1 MKNQKLELTWIGKDK
16 KIKVEPRIL
25 IEDKEKSYGDE
36 NSENMLIHGD
46 NLLALK
52 AIEDKYTNKI
62 QCIYIDP
69 PFNTGARIDADG
81 KEVGYDDGV
90 EHSIWLNLMKS
101 RLEVLRNMLKEEGT
115 IIVHLD
121 DRECAYCK
129 VIMDEVFGRENY
141 LNTITLTTN
150 EPSGFKA
157 TGTKI
162 FSTSNFLLVYGKNKS
177 KTKINKVYIEKKY
190 DTAYSK
196 VFTKMDGSY
205 KDWKWEN
212 IRDIVC
218 KEQGYKDI
226 KEAKRKIDSDYID
239 ILVEKYAM
247 KNYDRV
253 FRTAAIGGGAKI
265 KRQSTIDISKRN
277 RDEIFVHEGEDVKD
291 FYILNGEQI
300 LFYKDRFEKIDNNL
314 VPTQVITDVWTDIS
328 WTGIANEG
336 GVVFKNSKKP
346 ELLLNRILKIF
357 SDEGDWVLDS
367 FLGSGT
373 TCAVAHKM
381 NRKWIGIEMGKHC
394 YSHCI
399 QRLNS
404 IIDGKDKT
412 GITKLVDWQGGGG
425 YKFYELAPSLLVK
438 DKFNNWVISE
448 NYNGELLT
456 RAICKQ
462 EKFDYS
468 PEDNYYWKQGKS
480 SENDYIYVTTNY
492 ISLEYLQAIRDEMQ
506 DNESL
511 LICCKSYQEEC
522 KDKYDNI
529 TIKKIPQSILNNCE
543 YGRDDYSLNV
553 EEVLEVDEDE

>member
-553 EEVLEVDEDE
+553 EEVLEVKEDE

>member
-69 PFNTGARIDADG
+69 PYNTGSAF
-81 KEVGYDDGV
+81 EHYDDNM

-101 RLEVLRNMLKEEGT
+101 RLEILKKLLTKSGS
-115 IIVHLD
+115 IYIQID
-121 DRECAYCK
+121 DVEYAYLK
-129 VIMDEVFGRENY
+129 IMCDEIFGRENFISTIVVKMSTSSGVKTAHKEKTILKIKEY
-141 LNTITLTTN
+141 ILVYAKDKECIEFNPLYVPVQEIDSEFQYFLDKKGDNIENWSVKRLNDVLIDKGFDIKKDKKEILKFIQENSDKVWRRAFIRN
-150 EPSGFKA
+150 EYKELSQKEPN
-157 TGTKI
+157 KI
-162 FSTSNFLLVYGKNKS
+162 FYNKS
-177 KTKINKVYIEKKY
+177 NGKEHYYYRGREMFFLKDKFHKCLTEAGYIETQSNLLG
-190 DTAYSK
+190 D
-196 VFTKMDGSY
+196 F
-205 KDWKWEN
+205 WE
-212 IRDIVC
+212 DINTG
-218 KEQGYKDI
+218 K
-226 KEAKRKIDSDYID
+226 
-239 ILVEKYAM
+239 
-247 KNYDRV
+247 
-253 FRTAAIGGGAKI
+253 
-265 KRQSTIDISKRN
+265 
-277 RDEIFVHEGEDVKD
+277 
-291 FYILNGEQI
+291 
-300 LFYKDRFEKIDNNL
+300 LF
-314 VPTQVITDVWTDIS
+314 
-328 WTGIANEG
+328 NEG
-336 GVVFKNSKKP
+336 NVDFRNGKKP
-346 ELLLNRILKIF
+346 EFLIARILELSTK
-357 SDEGDWVLDS
+357 EGDIVLDS

-381 NRKWIGIEMGKHC
+381 NRKWIGIELGEHC
-394 YSHCI
+394 YTHCI
-399 QRLNS
+399 PRLSSVINGT
-404 IIDGKDKT
+404 DNAGM
-412 GITKLVDWQGGGG
+412 TKAFNWTGGGG

-438 DKFNNWVISE
+438 DKFDNWVISE

-462 EKFDYS
+462 EKFEYS

-543 YGRDDYSLNV
+543 YSRDDYSLNV
-553 EEVLEVDEDE
+553 EEILEVDEDE